1 MTLTLKEKIANS
13 QQKERLKIE
22 LANYKAAL
30 KQTGPFTGYHE
41 FKIIQITKQLNELK
55 AVELIKENAN
65 ANTQ

>member
-30 KQTGPFTGYHE
+30 KQTGPFTSYHE
-41 FKIIQITKQLNELK
+41 VKIIQITKQLNEIK
-55 AVELIKENAN
+55 AVELIEESTNV
-65 ANTQ
+65 NTQ